1 MKEKKG
7 EGKGRREERGM
18 GRKNEKKNEQIL
30 LSRKEGFAFIIPE
43 CRAVNLT

>member
-18 GRKNEKKNEQIL
+18 GRKNEKRTSKFYYLERKALLL
-30 LSRKEGFAFIIPE
+30 LSLNVEP
-43 CRAVNLT
+43 